1 MVKFIGLELSASVPP
16 LPYAP
21 VPAVAGF
28 VTVTAA
34 VPAFA
39 ISAAEMVAVS
49 CVELTWLVV
58 WATPPKF
65 ITAVVEKFVPVT
77 VKTNAASPCVALAGA
92 SVAIVGKVPAVAGV
106 VAFEL

>member
-21 VPAVAGF
+21 VPAIAGL
-28 VTVTAA
+28 VTVTAT

-39 ISAAEMVAVS
+39 ISAAEIVAVS
-49 CVELTWLVV
+49 CVALTWLLV
-58 WATPPKF
+58 WATPPKL
-65 ITAVVEKFVPVT
+65 ITAVVEKLVPVT
-77 VKTNAASPCVALAGA
+77 VRTNAASPCVALPGAG
-92 SVAIVGKVPAVAGV
+92 VAMVGMVPAVAGV